1 MGRAFRPG
9 GFNDAGGAKEMGEMG
24 VVPAEAQAV
33 LDFWFAETEP
43 EKWFRKDD
51 GFDASVRARFADL
64 YDRAAAGGCEGWS
77 ETPRGCLALIIV
89 LDQFPRNMFRGA
101 ARSFAT
107 DAAACA
113 LTKLAL
119 DRGFDA
125 TLSVR
130 EKQFLYMPL
139 QHSED
144 ATDQALSVERN
155 GATGD
160 AELLKYA
167 EAHKRIIDRFGRFP
181 HRNDILGRATT
192 PEEAAFLTQ
201 PGSSF

>member
-9 GFNDAGGAKEMGEMG
+9 GFSDAGGAQEMGEMG

-33 LDFWFAETEP
+33 LDFWFRETEP
-43 EKWFRKDD
+43 EKWFKRDD
-51 GFDASVRARFADL
+51 AFDATVRARFADL
-64 YDRAAAGGCEGWS
+64 HARATAGDCDGWAA
-77 ETPRGCLALIIV
+77 TPRGCLALV
-89 LDQFPRNMFRGA
+89 VLLDQFPRNMFRGEPP
-101 ARSFAT
+101 SFAT

-125 TLSVR
+125 DLSLR

-144 ATDQALSVERN
+144 AADQALSVERN

-167 EAHKRIIDRFGRFP
+167 EAHKRIVDRFGRFP
-181 HRNDILGRATT
+181 HRNDVLGRATT
-192 PEEAAFLTQ
+192 PEEAGFLAQ